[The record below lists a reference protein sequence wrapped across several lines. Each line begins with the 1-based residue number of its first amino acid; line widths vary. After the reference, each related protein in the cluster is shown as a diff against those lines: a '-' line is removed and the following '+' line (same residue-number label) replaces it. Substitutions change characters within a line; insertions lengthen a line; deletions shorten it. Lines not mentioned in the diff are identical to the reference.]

1 MARHINFENIENF
14 RELGGYETPYGETTC
29 GVLYRS
35 AVLSDATDNDLE
47 KIKKLGIRSVI
58 DFRTEEIA
66 TAYPDRTLEI
76 PGIKT
81 TRITVNGNGRI
92 ANDFDDMIDSYM
104 EMFEDP
110 ENAKEALRT
119 IAYAEKPAVIHCTA
133 GKDRTGA
140 YSMLILWANGVSLED
155 ISADYLLSFP
165 HLPKLYQKA
174 VTGERKIPLCVME
187 PNSHF
192 MPALIDRFIETYGS
206 PIEYFKRIGLEESTT
221 AVICNLLH
229 KQEKSCGA
237 VVFHD
242 NKILIEHM
250 QHGHYS
256 VPKGHVEPC
265 DKDELDTARRE
276 IKEETNLDVV
286 IDVSNS
292 YYIYY
297 SPFPGAVKKVV
308 FFTAEASTIDTLAQ
322 PEEVKDIL
330 WLEPKDA
337 LEILTHQS
345 DKDVVAWA
353 INKKAL

>member
-14 RELGGYETPYGETTC
+14 RELGGYETPYGETAC

-35 AVLSDATDNDLE
+35 AVLSDATENDIG

-58 DFRTEEIA
+58 DFRTPEIA
-66 TAYPDRTLEI
+66 EAYPDKTLNI
-76 PGIKT
+76 SGINT
-81 TRITVNGNGRI
+81 VQICVNGNGRI

-110 ENAKEALRT
+110 ENAREVLQA

-140 YSMLILWANGVSLED
+140 YSMLILWANGVSFED

-165 HLPKLYQKA
+165 YLPKLYQKA

-192 MPALIDRFIETYGS
+192 MPALIDRFISTYGS
-206 PIEYFKRIGLEESTT
+206 PLEYFEHIQLDKT
-221 AVICNLLH
+221 ATSIICNLLH

-237 VVFHD
+237 VVFHEG
-242 NKILIEHM
+242 KVLVEHM
-250 QHGHYS
+250 KQGHYS
-256 VPKGHVEPC
+256 IPKGHVEPF
-265 DKDELDTARRE
+265 DKDEVDTAKRE
-276 IKEETNLDVV
+276 IREETNLEVEVDSS
-286 IDVSNS
+286 DS
-292 YYIYY
+292 YFIYY
-297 SPFPGAVKKVV
+297 SPFEGAVKKVV
-308 FFTAEASTIDTLAQ
+308 FFIAEASSIDTIAQ

-330 WLEPKDA
+330 WLEPEDA
-337 LEILTHQS
+337 LKILTHKS
-345 DKDVVAWA
+345 DKDVLAWA